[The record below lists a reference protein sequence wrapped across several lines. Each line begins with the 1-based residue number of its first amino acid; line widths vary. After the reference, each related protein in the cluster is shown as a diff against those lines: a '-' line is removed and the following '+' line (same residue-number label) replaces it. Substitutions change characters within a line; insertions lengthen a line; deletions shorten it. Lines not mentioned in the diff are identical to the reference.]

1 MHERVP
7 VVAVDKVTG
16 EVVEK
21 YTSVKVASI
30 RSGVPESS
38 IAQQCRVKSLSP
50 SRTCFRRA
58 DEHDPHEDLNGKANR
73 AVVALEDGAVA
84 HVFDNAE
91 KAAESLYCSPATV
104 RNSIAGR
111 SRLLGRFDMKRV
123 DRMGQFGEEVW

>member
-1 MHERVP
+1 MRERTP

-21 YTSVKVASI
+21 YASVKVASI

-38 IAQQCRVKSLSP
+38 IAHQCRVRSLSP

-58 DEHDPHEDLNGKANR
+58 DEHDPHEDLGGKANR
-73 AVVALEDGAVA
+73 AVVALEGGAVA
-84 HVFDNAE
+84 HVFDNAA
-91 KAAESLYCSPATV
+91 KAAESLYCSASTV

-111 SRLLGRFDMKRV
+111 RRLFGQFDMRWV
-123 DRMGQFGEEVW
+123 DRMGQYGEEAW